1 MEYFQIL
8 CKMGEFQEFAEALF
22 GQLSVEIDE
31 EKEIIELAIKA
42 KDDIANKVQ
51 FKEIDEIANKILP
64 DFKNRV
70 EEFLGVKVPEDIS
83 LKILELTELKK
94 IKGNKVFADN
104 ESKEFVRELFNAVAK
119 EDLKKIAEL
128 MQQDTAKYLVYSTYA
143 IQYIS
148 KITTTYGD
156 YLDSEI
162 YLNKFILSRYPQ
174 IILHKQG
181 EPYES
186 KFENVNSGYL
196 GAVKM
201 TVLEELI
208 HSAQGNLQQVNKSA
222 AMEVNRINE
231 ELAKII
237 LSLDTETTNRLS
249 EYCQLQAVPDD
260 FPFAKKANLFFF
272 LNPDHFL
279 MEQIGPDVMT
289 FTHVEID
296 PKIGESIPELLDI
309 YKRWLV
315 PIQQHHA
322 AFTTM
327 EGMAAFAIE
336 SILKDD
342 QDFQNYLT
350 TFMGTDFSSYQVRK
364 SMGKDFTKI
373 IYEKLGKETFKKMI
387 EIPPNTRE
395 LKDPQLYLKKLSM

>member
-1 MEYFQIL
+1 MIL
-8 CKMGEFQEFAEALF
+8 CKLGEFEEFAEALF
-22 GQLSVEIDE
+22 GQLSVEINE
-31 EKEIIELAIKA
+31 EKEIAELAIKA
-42 KDDIANKVQ
+42 KEDLAGKVQ
-51 FKEIDEIANKILP
+51 FKELSDIANEVFPIYKE
-64 DFKNRV
+64 KA
-70 EEFLGVKVPEDIS
+70 EEFLGVKIPENIQM
-83 LKILELTELKK
+83 KFLELEELKNL
-94 IKGNKVFADN
+94 KGDKVFADN
-104 ESKEFVRELFNAVAK
+104 DAKQFVIELFDAVAK

-148 KITTTYGD
+148 KLTTTYGD
-156 YLDSEI
+156 YLGSVM

-186 KFENVNSGYL
+186 RFENVNSGYI

-208 HSAQGNLQQVNKSA
+208 HSAQENLQQVNKNA
-222 AMEVNRINE
+222 AMEVNKINE
-231 ELAKII
+231 ELANII
-237 LSLDTETTNRLS
+237 LSLDTETINKLS

-279 MEQIGPDVMT
+279 IEQIGPDVMT

-296 PKIGESIPELLDI
+296 PKIGESIPQLLDI
-309 YKRWLV
+309 YKKWLV

-322 AFTTM
+322 AFTAM
-327 EGMAAFAIE
+327 EGMASFAIE
-336 SILKDD
+336 NILKDD

-364 SMGKDFTKI
+364 SMGKDFTKA
-373 IYEKLGKETFKKMI
+373 IYEKLGKNTFKKMI
-387 EIPPNTRE
+387 EVPPNTRD
-395 LKDPQLYLKKLSM
+395 LKDPQLYLKKMSQ

>member
-1 MEYFQIL
+1 
-8 CKMGEFQEFAEALF
+8 MGEFQEFAEALF

-51 FKEIDEIANKILP
+51 FKEIDEIANKVLP

-296 PKIGESIPELLDI
+296 PKIGESIPELLNI

>member
-1 MEYFQIL
+1 LIL
-8 CKMGEFQEFAEALF
+8 CDLGEYQEFAEALF
-22 GQLSVEIDE
+22 GQLAVEIDE
-31 EKEIIELAIKA
+31 EKEIIELATKA
-42 KDDIANKVQ
+42 REDISGKVQ
-51 FKEIDEIANKILP
+51 FKELEEIAKEVIPIYKNKI
-64 DFKNRV
+64 
-70 EEFLGVKVPEDIS
+70 EEFLGVKVPE
-83 LKILELTELKK
+83 KIELKFPELEELK
-94 IKGNKVFADN
+94 RIKGKKVFSDE
-104 ESKEFVRELFNAVAK
+104 ESKEFVTELFNAVAK
-119 EDLKKIAEL
+119 QNLKKIAEL
-128 MQQDTAKYLVYSTYA
+128 MQQDMVKYFVYSTYA
-143 IQYIS
+143 IQYVS

-156 YLDSEI
+156 YLDGEI

-208 HSAQGNLQQVNKSA
+208 HSTQDNLQEINKNAAMTVNK
-222 AMEVNRINE
+222 INE
-231 ELAKII
+231 ELASII
-237 LSLDTETTNRLS
+237 LALDTETVNKLS

-279 MEQIGPDVMT
+279 IEQIGPDVMT
-289 FTHVEID
+289 FTHVEMD
-296 PKIGESIPELLDI
+296 PKIGELIPELLDI
-309 YKRWLV
+309 YKKWLV

-322 AFTTM
+322 AFTAM
-327 EGMAAFAIE
+327 EGMASFAIDN
-336 SILKDD
+336 ILKND

-364 SMGKDFTKI
+364 SMGKDFTKAV
-373 IYEKLGKETFKKMI
+373 YEKLGKDTFKKIMNV
-387 EIPPNTRE
+387 PPNTRE
-395 LKDPQLYLKKLSM
+395 LKDPQLYLKKLSQ

>member
-1 MEYFQIL
+1 
-8 CKMGEFQEFAEALF
+8 MGEFEEFAEALF
-22 GQLSVEIDE
+22 GQLSVEINE
-31 EKEIIELAIKA
+31 EKEIMQLAINA
-42 KDDIANKVQ
+42 REDIARKVEFKELEDIASEIFPEFKEKVQ
-51 FKEIDEIANKILP
+51 D
-64 DFKNRV
+64 
-70 EEFLGVKVPEDIS
+70 FLGVKVADDLQLKFPELED
-83 LKILELTELKK
+83 LKRLK
-94 IKGNKVFADN
+94 GDKVFADA
-104 ESKEFVRELFNAVAK
+104 ESKEFVKKLFNAVAK
-119 EDLKKIAEL
+119 EDLKIIAEL
-128 MQQDTAKYLVYSTYA
+128 MKENTAKYLVYSTYA

-156 YLDSEI
+156 YLDSVI

-186 KFENVNSGYL
+186 RFENVNSGYL

-208 HSAQGNLQQVNKSA
+208 HSAQGNLHQINKSA

-231 ELAKII
+231 ELAGII
-237 LSLDTETTNRLS
+237 LALDNETVNKLS

-279 MEQIGPDVMT
+279 IEQIGPDVMT

-296 PKIGESIPELLDI
+296 PKIGESIPQLLDI

-322 AFTTM
+322 AFTAM
-327 EGMAAFAIE
+327 EGMAGFAIE
-336 SILKDD
+336 NILKEDK
-342 QDFQNYLT
+342 DFQNYLM

-364 SMGKDFTKI
+364 SMGKDFTKAV
-373 IYEKLGKETFKKMI
+373 YEKLGKDTFKKMI

-395 LKDPQLYLKKLSM
+395 LKDPQLYLKKLS

>member
-1 MEYFQIL
+1 MIL
-8 CKMGEFQEFAEALF
+8 CGLGEYQEFAEALF
-22 GQLSVEIDE
+22 GQLAVEIDE
-31 EKEIIELAIKA
+31 EKEIIELATKA
-42 KDDIANKVQ
+42 REDISGKVQ
-51 FKEIDEIANKILP
+51 FKELEEIAKEVIPIYKNKI
-64 DFKNRV
+64 
-70 EEFLGVKVPEDIS
+70 EEFLGIKVPE
-83 LKILELTELKK
+83 KIELKFPELEELK
-94 IKGNKVFADN
+94 RIKGKKVFSDE
-104 ESKEFVRELFNAVAK
+104 ESKEFVTELFNAVAK
-119 EDLKKIAEL
+119 QNLKKIAEL
-128 MQQDTAKYLVYSTYA
+128 MQQDMVKYFVYSTYA
-143 IQYIS
+143 IQYVS

-156 YLDSEI
+156 YLDGEI

-208 HSAQGNLQQVNKSA
+208 HSTQDNLQEINKNAAMTVNK
-222 AMEVNRINE
+222 INE
-231 ELAKII
+231 ELASII
-237 LSLDTETTNRLS
+237 LALDTETVNKLS

-279 MEQIGPDVMT
+279 IEQIGPDVMT
-289 FTHVEID
+289 FTHVEMD
-296 PKIGESIPELLDI
+296 PKIGELIPELLDI
-309 YKRWLV
+309 YKKWLV

-322 AFTTM
+322 AFTAM
-327 EGMAAFAIE
+327 EGMASFAIDN
-336 SILKDD
+336 ILKDD

-364 SMGKDFTKI
+364 SMGKDFTKAV
-373 IYEKLGKETFKKMI
+373 YEKLGKDTFKKIMNV
-387 EIPPNTRE
+387 PPNTRE
-395 LKDPQLYLKKLSM
+395 LKDPQLYLKKLSQ

>member
-1 MEYFQIL
+1 
-8 CKMGEFQEFAEALF
+8 MGEFQEFAEALF

-296 PKIGESIPELLDI
+296 PKIGESIPELLNI

>member
-1 MEYFQIL
+1 MIL
-8 CKMGEFQEFAEALF
+8 CKLGEFEEFAEALF

-31 EKEIIELAIKA
+31 EKEIMQLAIKA
-42 KDDIANKVQ
+42 KEDIAEKVQ
-51 FKEIDEIANKILP
+51 FKELEVIAKEIFPIL
-64 DFKNRV
+64 KEKV
-70 EEFLGVKVPEDIS
+70 AEFLGEKVPDGLQLKFPELED
-83 LKILELTELKK
+83 LKRLK
-94 IKGNKVFADN
+94 GDKVFADS
-104 ESKEFVRELFNAVAK
+104 ESKEFVTKLFNAVAK

-128 MQQDTAKYLVYSTYA
+128 MNENTAKYLVYSTYA

-156 YLDSEI
+156 YLDSII

-181 EPYES
+181 ELYES

-201 TVLEELI
+201 AVLEELI
-208 HSAQGNLQQVNKSA
+208 HSTQGNLHKINKNA

-231 ELAKII
+231 ELARII
-237 LSLDTETTNRLS
+237 LSLDTETVNKLS
-249 EYCQLQAVPDD
+249 EYCQLQEVPDD

-279 MEQIGPDVMT
+279 IEQIGPDVMT

-296 PKIGESIPELLDI
+296 PKIEESIPQLLDI

-322 AFTTM
+322 VFTTM
-327 EGMAAFAIE
+327 EGMAGFVIE
-336 SILKDD
+336 NILKED
-342 QDFQNYLT
+342 QDFQNYLA

-364 SMGKDFTKI
+364 SMGKDFTKAV
-373 IYEKLGKETFKKMI
+373 YEKLGKNTFKKMI
-387 EIPPNTRE
+387 EVPPNTRE
-395 LKDPQLYLKKLSM
+395 LKDPQLYLKKLS